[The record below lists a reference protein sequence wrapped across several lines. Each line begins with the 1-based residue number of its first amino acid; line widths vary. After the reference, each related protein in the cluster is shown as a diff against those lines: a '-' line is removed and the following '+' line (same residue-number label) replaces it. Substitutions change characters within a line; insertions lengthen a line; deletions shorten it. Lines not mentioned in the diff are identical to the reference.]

1 MPESELPLPI
11 PPSIL
16 TRWLYALIA
25 TVIPTVSFALGDVLK
40 PEWQSGRS
48 SAYVALM
55 LGPSVTLYFYPFLLY
70 SVVCLLLLLWQP
82 GHYARKFTIRLG
94 IYTGILLSLH
104 YMLLIVLM
112 TSGLALVVGP
122 LVIGAFLLASKLWR
136 VVRRQG
142 GVEPTWSEMIDWRLA
157 ALIGGIVVIG
167 SMAGFLL
174 WVWALVILLVSGPF
188 FCLYIGGT
196 VYYQLLKDYEGTEM
210 PLGQGLSG
218 LGWLTAYLVAWRLA
232 IQATLEAYAALP
244 PHPPD
249 CYIATAAAQGHRR
262 LTRARPVR
270 LSDGHLLWVNAQ
282 LRYLKCGELA
292 LQAVSPATHRRVRR
306 VYDCV
311 GLWLARRLRH
321 PLLADVAY
329 LSLKPVE
336 WGTVWLLRRWVPNLE
351 ALVARL
357 YQ

>member
-1 MPESELPLPI
+1 
-11 PPSIL
+11 
-16 TRWLYALIA
+16 
-25 TVIPTVSFALGDVLK
+25 
-40 PEWQSGRS
+40 
-48 SAYVALM
+48 
-55 LGPSVTLYFYPFLLY
+55 
-70 SVVCLLLLLWQP
+70 
-82 GHYARKFTIRLG
+82 
-94 IYTGILLSLH
+94 
-104 YMLLIVLM
+104 
-112 TSGLALVVGP
+112 
-122 LVIGAFLLASKLWR
+122 
-136 VVRRQG
+136 
-142 GVEPTWSEMIDWRLA
+142 MIDWRLA

-174 WVWALVILLVSGPF
+174 WVWPLVGVLIGGPF
-188 FCLYIGGT
+188 FCLAISGT
-196 VYYQLLKDYEGTEM
+196 VSYRLLKDYEGAGM

-218 LGWLTAYLVAWRLA
+218 IGWLTAYLVAWRLA

-244 PHPPD
+244 AHPPD

-321 PLLADVAY
+321 PLLADAAY
-329 LSLKPVE
+329 LTLKPVE
-336 WGTVWLLRRWVPNLE
+336 WGAVWLLRQLVPDVE
-351 ALVARL
+351 TLVTRF